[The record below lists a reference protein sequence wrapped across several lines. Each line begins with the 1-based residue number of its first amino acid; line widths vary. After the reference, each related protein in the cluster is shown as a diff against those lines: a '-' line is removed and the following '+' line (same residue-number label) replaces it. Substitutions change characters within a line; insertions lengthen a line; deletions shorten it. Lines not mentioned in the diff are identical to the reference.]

1 MIGLFYLSSLAFM
14 YSCIML
20 FDLFSW
26 TAFFCYL
33 WSASLLTMVGV
44 AMQLFHNWY
53 QARKLEKWLKE
64 GEADD
69 DE

>member
-44 AMQLFHNWY
+44 TMQLFQNWH
-53 QARKLEKWLKE
+53 QARKIEKWLKE